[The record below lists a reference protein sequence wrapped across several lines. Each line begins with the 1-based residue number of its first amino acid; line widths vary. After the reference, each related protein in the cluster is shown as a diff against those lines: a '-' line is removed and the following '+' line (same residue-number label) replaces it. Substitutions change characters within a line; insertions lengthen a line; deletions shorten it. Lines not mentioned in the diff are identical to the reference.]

1 MAEKSKMHR
10 VIFLDNFDSF
20 TFILVHYL
28 QILGASVEVIRS
40 HAVASADILALN
52 PSSVI
57 LGPGPGVPADAGITI
72 ECIRTLAGKIPLLG
86 ICLGHQAIAEA
97 FGGKVLRAQQ
107 QMHGKQSQIF
117 HDENGLFKQLP
128 QGFTATRYHSL
139 IVEKQSLP
147 ACLEVTAWTA
157 SGEIMG
163 LRHKSA
169 PIEGV
174 QFHPESIKS
183 EHGLDLLKNFLS
195 CNNAFSA

>member
-1 MAEKSKMHR
+1 MAGEGKMHR

-40 HAVASADILALN
+40 NAITSADILALN

-57 LGPGPGVPADAGITI
+57 LGPGPGIPADAGITI

-97 FGGKVLRAQQ
+97 FGGIVRRADRL
-107 QMHGKQSQIF
+107 MHGKQSQLF
-117 HDENGLFKQLP
+117 HDGKVLFQQIP
-128 QGFTATRYHSL
+128 QGFSATRYHSL
-139 IVEKQSLP
+139 IVENTSLP
-147 ACLEVTAWTA
+147 ECLEVTAWTS

-163 LRHKSA
+163 LRHKNA
-169 PIEGV
+169 FIEGI
-174 QFHPESIKS
+174 QFHPESIMS
-183 EHGLDLLKNFLS
+183 EYGLDLLKNFLS
-195 CNNAFSA
+195 CKNTPSA